1 MAAAGRRRVT
11 IKHVAREALVS
22 TQTVSRVINERPDVA
37 PETRQR
43 VLDVIERLGYKP
55 SALARSLIRQ
65 RSHTLGVVTA
75 GLQYMGPSRT
85 LNGITAKA
93 EELGYTLL
101 LEELADFAY
110 GDVQPILDNLL
121 ARQVDGIIWAVQEA
135 GDNREVFASVLSE
148 FPVPIVFLTMHELP
162 GWHIVNFDNYVGGRL
177 ATEHLLAHGHR
188 HIGHITGP
196 LSWWEARERRRGWE
210 EALAE
215 EGMAVTNQHCVQG
228 NWSSARGEQA
238 VGRLYKQFPQ
248 MTAVFVAN
256 DQMAL
261 GVLNHAH
268 RHGIRVPQDL
278 AVVGFDGLPE
288 AAYFW
293 PPLTTIYHNQNEL
306 GCNAVTQIADLVET
320 AAGEE
325 MPPPRV
331 IWLQPELVVRES
343 SGGAPLQPMVTPGGV

>member
-37 PETRQR
+37 PDTRQR
-43 VLDVIERLGYKP
+43 VLGVIDRMGYKP
-55 SALARSLIRQ
+55 SALARSLIQQ

-110 GDVQPILDNLL
+110 GDVEPILDNLL

-135 GDNREVFASVLSE
+135 ADNREVFASVLAE

-162 GWHIVNFDNYVGGRL
+162 GWHIVTFDNYVGGRL
-177 ATEHLLAHGHR
+177 ATEHLLAHGHH
-188 HIGHITGP
+188 HIGHVTGP
-196 LSWWEARERRRGWE
+196 LTWWEARERRRGWE
-210 EALAE
+210 EALADVGVE
-215 EGMAVTNQHCVQG
+215 VTNQHCVQG

-238 VGRLYKQFPQ
+238 IARLYQQFPE
-248 MTAVFVAN
+248 MSAVFVAN

-261 GVLNHAH
+261 GVLYYAH
-268 RHGIRVPQDL
+268 RQGIRVPQDL

-293 PPLTTIYHNQNEL
+293 PPLTTVYHNQNQL
-306 GCNAVTQIADLVET
+306 GCNAVSQIADLVET
-320 AAGEE
+320 PAGEE
-325 MPPPRV
+325 TPPPRV

-343 SGGAPLQPMVTPGGV
+343 SGGTPVQSIADPGGV